1 MKQTIMA
8 FIQLAKRLEDPKPI
22 NGRDEN
28 VSSLVKD
35 NSSES
40 KPKKKQVKGTTEKKA
55 TSKVD
60 REIKRSLS
68 KLKKRAIDSDSET
81 SDDFSEDGA
90 ETDSSSS
97 DTESDST
104 VLSDARGPYDSGS
117 KTYDSVDY
125 MADEREWGARMTK
138 ASLVP
143 PVTRKYEVID
153 KYLIVTDEEEV
164 KRKMT
169 VALPE
174 DYSEKTQLQ
183 KNGTDDLEML
193 ELPEVKDYKPRKTL
207 GDEVIEQEVYG
218 IDPYTHN
225 LLLDSMPEELNW
237 PLTDKQFFIE
247 EVNYYSFRISRSL
260 CAIHILW
267 LYIYCLSLSDD
278 AEDIKQSSEKFYW
291 EWEYTNGVPI
301 TTCFR
306 RDANGCR
313 SKG

>member
-1 MKQTIMA
+1 MKQTIIA
-8 FIQLAKRLEDPKPI
+8 FIQLAKRLEDSKPI
-22 NGRDEN
+22 NGRDE
-28 VSSLVKD
+28 SGCLLVKD
-35 NSSES
+35 NSLES
-40 KPKKKQVKGTTEKKA
+40 KPKKKQVKGA
-55 TSKVD
+55 SKVD

-68 KLKKRAIDSDSET
+68 KLKKRPLDSDSET

-90 ETDSSSS
+90 ESDSSLSE
-97 DTESDST
+97 TESDNT
-104 VLSDARGPYDSGS
+104 VLSDTRGPYDSGS
-117 KTYDSVDY
+117 KTDEPMDY

-174 DYSEKTQLQ
+174 DYSEKVQLQ

-193 ELPEVKDYKPRKTL
+193 ELPEVKDYKPRKAL

-237 PLTDKQFFIE
+237 PLTDKQIFIE
-247 EVNYYSFRISRSL
+247 EVTIFFPGLVEVDVLFI
-260 CAIHILW
+260 CHC
-267 LYIYCLSLSDD
+267 YI
-278 AEDIKQSSEKFYW
+278 
-291 EWEYTNGVPI
+291 
-301 TTCFR
+301 
-306 RDANGCR
+306 
-313 SKG
+313 